1 MSPYRTNNAN
11 VFAVN
16 GSNYPGYL
24 SNTNVNNTD
33 GVVRLSNFSLIKFF
47 HNLVYCRKSLRETNI
62 IHCLLTKKF
71 FNIRL
76 VLLKESFIFF
86 MILK

>member
-1 MSPYRTNNAN
+1 MFPSSPNYAN
-11 VFAVN
+11 VFSVN
-16 GSNYPGYL
+16 GSFDPGYL

-33 GVVRLSNFSLIKFF
+33 GVVRLSNLYLKKFF
-47 HNLVYCRKSLRETNI
+47 NNLVYCRKSFRETNI